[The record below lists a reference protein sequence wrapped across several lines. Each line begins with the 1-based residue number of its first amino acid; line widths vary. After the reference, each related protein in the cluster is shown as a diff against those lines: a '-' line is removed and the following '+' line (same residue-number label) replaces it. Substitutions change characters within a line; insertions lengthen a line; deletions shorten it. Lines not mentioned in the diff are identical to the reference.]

1 MGRFAGKDILDR
13 SKAFSVAIIRLL
25 RKEPDRFVTRRV
37 ADQLLRSATSIGA
50 NLHEADMAETVPDF
64 CNKVNI
70 AQKEAAESTYWL
82 SLLHEVELFP
92 ADQLTDLQAEADE
105 LRKILREIVRVSRKP
120 KQK

>member
-13 SKAFSVAIIRLL
+13 SKGFAIEVIRLL
-25 RKEPDRFVTRRV
+25 RKAPDSFVARRM

-70 AQKEAAESTYWL
+70 AQ
-82 SLLHEVELFP
+82 
-92 ADQLTDLQAEADE
+92 
-105 LRKILREIVRVSRKP
+105 
-120 KQK
+120 